1 MNEQKKSLVAVERL
15 RKSTSSL
22 DQTRSQTIGSDRGR
36 ILFSAPVRRLQSK
49 AQVFSL
55 ESNAAV
61 RSRLTHSME
70 VSHIGRYVV
79 QKVAE
84 LAATNELHDL
94 KDECV
99 DIESIVETACLL
111 HDIGNTPFG
120 HLGES
125 AIQEWFKKNALEIRK
140 ASKSSEQVKED
151 CASFTKSSRYLD
163 YSNFD
168 GNPQGLRICMTLQGE
183 PGKFGYNLTLSQI
196 ASLIKYPVASSD
208 PKTKYKKIGVFTS
221 ELESLKKVW
230 EKLGLEWGQRFPLVY
245 LMEAADDIAYCLS
258 DIEDGIEKNITSEKA
273 VMKDLKKLF
282 PKNSY
287 PEVRQ
292 ILKDSKGSEVTRPFV
307 TFRTKMIN
315 LLVLYAADRFVK
327 EYKNETL
334 SEIKSLLSGHAEEC
348 RAIDS
353 IKQYC
358 RRTLYRSA
366 EAEDIE
372 IAGYN
377 VVYGILDKY
386 KALLELSENDFK
398 LLVEDGEG
406 TSLCCRMFSK
416 LPDRL
421 VNHYKSS
428 LIEEPDEEWYH
439 RLQLIID
446 YVAGMTDD
454 YALSFY
460 RLVNGIDVDV
470 I

>member
-1 MNEQKKSLVAVERL
+1 MNEQKKPLVVVERL
-15 RKSTSSL
+15 RESTSAL
-22 DQTRSQTIGSDRGR
+22 NQTKSQAIGSDRGR

-84 LAATNELHDL
+84 LAESNKLHDL

-99 DIESIVETACLL
+99 EIESIVETACLL
-111 HDIGNTPFG
+111 HDVGNTPFG

-125 AIQEWFKKNALEIRK
+125 AIQEWFKKNALEVHKR
-140 ASKSSEQVKED
+140 SKSSEQDKD
-151 CASFTKSSRYLD
+151 SYKLFTNSSRYQD
-163 YSNFD
+163 YLKFD

-183 PGKFGYNLTLSQI
+183 PGKCGFNLTLSQI
-196 ASLIKYPVASSD
+196 ASLIKYPVASTD
-208 PKTKYKKIGVFTS
+208 LKQYDKIGVFTT

-230 EKLGLEWGQRFPLVY
+230 RKLGLDWGQRFPLVY

-258 DIEDGIEKNITSEKA
+258 DIEDGIEKNITSENA
-273 VMKDLKKLF
+273 VMKDLKKIF
-282 PKNSY
+282 PKKTY
-287 PEVRQ
+287 PKVRR
-292 ILKDSKGSEVTRPFV
+292 ILKESRKSEITRPYV

-315 LLVLYAADRFVK
+315 ALVLYAADRFVK
-327 EYKNETL
+327 EFKNETL
-334 SEIKSLLSGHAEEC
+334 SDLKSLLSGDDEEC
-348 RAIDS
+348 RAIYS

-386 KALLELSENDFK
+386 KILLELSESDFN
-398 LLVEDGEG
+398 LLVEDRKGD
-406 TSLCCRMFSK
+406 SLCCRMFSK

-421 VNHYKSS
+421 VEHYKAS
-428 LIEEPDEEWYH
+428 LAEEPNEEWYH

-446 YVAGMTDD
+446 YVAGMTDE

-460 RLVNGIDVDV
+460 RLINGIDVDV